1 MSILFTFPYLL
12 HSQLHSNY
20 THQYTIW
27 LQHVDGSWP
36 GSGILNGEYVDD
48 AFGGAQNS
56 KLTFL
61 IYLNGGDN
69 FKGGSTTFFVPGD
82 EYGQIHARAVH
93 PQMGAV
99 LVFPHGTVSSPVHEG
114 SGITEGSQK
123 YVIRTDVLYS
133 TATPVP

>member
-1 MSILFTFPYLL
+1 MCP
-12 HSQLHSNY
+12 QC
-20 THQYTIW
+20 
-27 LQHVDGSWP
+27 VDGSWP
-36 GSGILNGEYVDD
+36 GSGIVNGEYVDD
-48 AFGGAQNS
+48 AFGGTQNS

-82 EYGQIHARAVH
+82 ENGQIHARAVH

-99 LVFPHGTVSSPVHEG
+99 LVFPHGTVTSPVHEG
-114 SGITEGSQK
+114 SRISEGSHK

-133 TATPVP
+133 TAAAVP